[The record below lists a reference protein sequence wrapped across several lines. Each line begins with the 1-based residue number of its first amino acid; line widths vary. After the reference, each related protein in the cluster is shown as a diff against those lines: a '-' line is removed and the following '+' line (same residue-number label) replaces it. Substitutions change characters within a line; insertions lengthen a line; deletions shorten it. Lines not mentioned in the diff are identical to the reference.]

1 MTTRIYS
8 VQHTNIVDKGLIM
21 NKLKGLEAAKCLMMR
36 AGLPLEIIDIALTKD
51 EKIVNKLNLTALVK
65 EPIQK

>member
-21 NKLKGLEAAKCLMMR
+21 NKLKGVEAAKCLMMR
-36 AGLPLEIIDIALTKD
+36 AGLPIEIIDIELTKD
-51 EKIVNKLNLTALVK
+51 DKNLNKLNVTTSVQ

>member
-1 MTTRIYS
+1 MTTRVYS

-21 NKLKGLEAAKCLMMR
+21 NKLKGVEAAKCLMMR

-51 EKIVNKLNLTALVK
+51 EKNVNKLNLTHSVQ

>member
-8 VQHTNIVDKGLIM
+8 VQHTDIVNKGLIM

-36 AGLPLEIIDIALTKD
+36 AGLPIEIIDIALTKD
-51 EKIVNKLNLTALVK
+51 EKNVNKLNLTASIQ

>member
-1 MTTRIYS
+1 MTTRVYS

-21 NKLKGLEAAKCLMMR
+21 NKLKGVEAAKCLMMR

-51 EKIVNKLNLTALVK
+51 EKNVNKLNLTHSVQ
-65 EPIQK
+65 EPIQ

>member
-21 NKLKGLEAAKCLMMR
+21 NKLKGVEAAKCLMMR

-51 EKIVNKLNLTALVK
+51 EKNVNKLNLTDSVQ

>member
-51 EKIVNKLNLTALVK
+51 EKNVNKLNLTDSVQ

>member
-21 NKLKGLEAAKCLMMR
+21 NKLKGVEAAKCLMMR
-36 AGLPLEIIDIALTKD
+36 AGLPLEIIDRALTKD
-51 EKIVNKLNLTALVK
+51 EKHVNKLNLTDSVQ
-65 EPIQK
+65 EPIHK

>member
-8 VQHTNIVDKGLIM
+8 VQHTNIVSKGLIM

-36 AGLPLEIIDIALTKD
+36 AGLPIEIIDTVLIKD
-51 EKIVNKLNLTALVK
+51 EKNVDKL
-65 EPIQK
+65 I

>member
-21 NKLKGLEAAKCLMMR
+21 NKLKGVEAAKCFMMR
-36 AGLPLEIIDIALTKD
+36 AGLPIEIIDIELTKD
-51 EKIVNKLNLTALVK
+51 EKTFNKLNVNSSVQ